1 MSKLSPAKIN
11 QQDGDPQY
19 NCYYHK
25 FRQQNKSNVKSDSY
39 LQPTKGLHKNKFPL
53 PFTGVE
59 YPFIDG
65 GGITSCGREGIYA
78 DNKPCIRIY
87 NDFEKSW
94 LYSLPDKFVCAPNER
109 PQYKKK
115 SKMESKTN
123 QIVFDCLNS
132 SPYYTASYESE
143 HSNLI
148 DLNRDYV
155 FEGKSTLEDHKTM
168 TSGLSVRKDKYYSYM
183 LPYYA
188 LEDEYDNTL
197 VFESRFESGNLR
209 RAFK

>member
-1 MSKLSPAKIN
+1 
-11 QQDGDPQY
+11 
-19 NCYYHK
+19 
-25 FRQQNKSNVKSDSY
+25 
-39 LQPTKGLHKNKFPL
+39 
-53 PFTGVE
+53 
-59 YPFIDG
+59 
-65 GGITSCGREGIYA
+65 
-78 DNKPCIRIY
+78 
-87 NDFEKSW
+87 
-94 LYSLPDKFVCAPNER
+94 
-109 PQYKKK
+109 
-115 SKMESKTN
+115 MENKTN
-123 QIVFDCLNS
+123 QIVFDCLNL

-155 FEGKSTLEDHKTM
+155 FENKANLEDQKTM
-168 TSGLSVRKDKYYSYM
+168 TSGLSIRKDKYYSYM